1 MVLDQNKLYYERMA
15 SSIGDKARLLPFV
28 KGEKVLEI
36 GFGGGELLDI
46 LDDTG
51 YEVYGLDASPI
62 SESKVLQ
69 KAYGIRTKE
78 AYANEIGEHWKNS
91 FFNSV
96 ILSSV
101 IHEVFSY
108 GNRNGQY
115 KRSLM
120 PVSETL
126 ESIYDSLMPGG
137 RIIIRDGVQ
146 ASNGEEKVTLK
157 MLNGDVAGVKNFLD
171 LQPFKARISLT
182 QISDD
187 TFLGTLESVQSFAYT
202 YTWGEEA
209 LARESQELFG
219 ILPLKTYGEF
229 IEAHGFKLV
238 HSEEYVQQGY
248 IDALSPKIEILDE
261 EGNSVDFPPTN
272 AIWVAE
278 KL

>member
-28 KGEKVLEI
+28 KGDKVLEI

-46 LDDTG
+46 LDAEG

-69 KAYGIRTKE
+69 KPYGVRTAE
-78 AYANEIGEHWKNS
+78 AYANEIGEHWENE
-91 FFNSV
+91 FFGSI

-101 IHEVFSY
+101 MHEVFSY
-108 GNRNGQY
+108 GNRDGKY

-120 PVSETL
+120 PVYETL
-126 ESIYDSLMPGG
+126 ESIYDALVPGG
-137 RIIIRDGVQ
+137 RVIIRDGVM
-146 ASNGEEKVTLK
+146 ASNWEQKVTLK
-157 MLNGDVAGVKNFLD
+157 MLNGDVAGVKAFLD
-171 LQPFKARISLT
+171 LQPFKHRVSLT

-209 LARESQELFG
+209 LARESQELFS
-219 ILPLKTYGEF
+219 ILPLKTYGEY

-248 IDALSPKIEILDE
+248 VDALSPQIAILDE
-261 EGNSVDFPPTN
+261 EGNAVDFPPTN

-278 KL
+278 KV